1 MFSDFFLNDRL
12 IKAVDKLGFD
22 KPTPVQLQAIPP
34 AMEGKDL
41 LVSAKTGS
49 GKTVAFFLPT
59 LHRLL
64 ENRRP
69 DSGTRALVLV
79 PTRELARQVHKHC
92 IQLAGFTSVGVGLVT
107 GGQSFKYQASEFRK
121 NPEIIIATPGR
132 LLDHIEHGIPDF
144 SDLEV
149 LILDEA
155 DRMLD
160 MGFSKDVLTIAAHCN
175 TDRQSLLFSAT
186 LHHRGLKQIT
196 DSMLKNPEVITTST
210 VQDQHEEIR
219 QQILTADDALHKE
232 KITRWLLE
240 NETFEKAVIFTN
252 TREKANKL
260 GAALRYQHQRVAVLH
275 GEMDQDSRNQVMLM
289 LRRGIVNV
297 LVATDVAARGLDVK
311 GIDLV
316 INFDMAR
323 NGDDYIHRIGRT
335 GRAGKQGLAISL
347 ISAPEW
353 NLMSSIERYLKQ
365 SFEKR
370 SIKAVQ
376 GGFKG
381 PKKLKASGKAAG
393 TKKPKA
399 SGKKKPAAEKGK
411 QRHRDKKNIGKRR
424 KPSDKQQSAPPR
436 EAGLSPLKR
445 KTKSADNED

>member
-1 MFSDFFLNDRL
+1 MFSEFFLNDRL
-12 IKAVDKLGFD
+12 IKAVEKLGFD
-22 KPTPVQLQAIPP
+22 NPTPVQLQAIPP

-160 MGFSKDVLTIAAHCN
+160 MGFSQDVLTIAAHCN

-323 NGDDYIHRIGRT
+323 SGDDYIHRIGRT

-365 SFEKR
+365 RFEKR

-393 TKKPKA
+393 TKKPKV

-424 KPSDKQQSAPPR
+424 KPSNKQQSDAPQ

-445 KTKSADNED
+445 KTRSADNED